1 MFTSIEDDVTDVWTK
16 FGAVW
21 LRDGD
26 AVRCFLHD
34 MYGSARFLPRRMISL
49 FRVVTPE
56 KSWLPR
62 RRARRARRAHA
73 DAVPLIRRT
82 NRYRSSERFKA
93 RQNALSR
100 RRHGVELRV
109 QCLCTHI

>member
-1 MFTSIEDDVTDVWTK
+1 MLASIEDDLTDVWTK

-34 MYGSARFLPRRMISL
+34 MYGSGRFLPRRMISL
-49 FRVVTPE
+49 FRVVTLE
-56 KSWLPR
+56 TSRLPR
-62 RRARRARRAHA
+62 RRVRRAHA

-82 NRYRSSERFKA
+82 NRCRSNERFRA

>member
-1 MFTSIEDDVTDVWTK
+1 VFTSIEDDLTDVWTK

-34 MYGSARFLPRRMISL
+34 MYGSGRFLPRRMISL

-56 KSWLPR
+56 TSRLPR
-62 RRARRARRAHA
+62 RRARRAHA
-73 DAVPLIRRT
+73 DAVPLTYRT
-82 NRYRSSERFKA
+82 NRYRSNERFRA

-100 RRHGVELRV
+100 RRHGVELRA

>member
-1 MFTSIEDDVTDVWTK
+1 MFTSIEDDLTDVWAK
-16 FGAVW
+16 FGAVL

-26 AVRCFLHD
+26 AVRCFLQD
-34 MYGSARFLPRRMISL
+34 MYGSSRFLPRMISL

-56 KSWLPR
+56 KSRLPR
-62 RRARRARRAHA
+62 RRARRAHA

-82 NRYRSSERFKA
+82 NRYRSSERFRA

-109 QCLCTHI
+109 QSLCTHI

>member
-1 MFTSIEDDVTDVWTK
+1 MFTSIEDDFADVCTK

-26 AVRCFLHD
+26 AVRCLLHE
-34 MYGSARFLPRRMISL
+34 MYGSSRFLPRRMISL

-56 KSWLPR
+56 KSRLPR
-62 RRARRARRAHA
+62 RRARRAHA

-82 NRYRSSERFKA
+82 NRYRSSERFRA

>member
-1 MFTSIEDDVTDVWTK
+1 MFTSIEDDLTDVWTK

-21 LRDGD
+21 FRDGD
-26 AVRCFLHD
+26 AVRCFLQD
-34 MYGSARFLPRRMISL
+34 MYGSSRFLPRRMISL

-56 KSWLPR
+56 TSRLPR
-62 RRARRARRAHA
+62 RRARRAHA

-82 NRYRSSERFKA
+82 NRYRSSERFRA